1 MSLDARSQRTHLSAR
16 GQEILTLA
24 SQGLRTKQIARSLW
38 LSQHT
43 VRNHLKKAYRVLGAS
58 DLTEALLKAI
68 ARGQIQLPPSL

>member
-1 MSLDARSQRTHLSAR
+1 MSLDVRSQRRLTAR
-16 GQEILTLA
+16 GREILTLA

-43 VRNHLKKAYRVLGAS
+43 VRNHLKNAYKVLGAT

-68 ARGQIQLPPSL
+68 ARGQISLPPSL